1 VVLPPLLLWLVYRLG
16 YDSRALIAS
25 TVLCWI
31 VLIVCYRFTDPSE
44 NVNWVFGT
52 GSKSRTRIGGLPFVL
67 YLMVVLPLLIYFPT
81 HILLTKLMPH
91 CEQVRRAVSADAS
104 PSTEDGPETGAD
116 ADASTETIDAA
127 DAAGDAAL
135 SHDPPAGDAGPCIAV
150 APTVPPLWIAPVA
163 ATSFTASTFAAQTPG
178 SDDWYVVEQA
188 GQIRIIRKGHVLP
201 SPFLDVSAA
210 MGTNFGE
217 RGLLSVAFHP
227 NYAQNGRFFVMG
239 TPADGSDGSFAPANA
254 EFAAHIGLYTPCNVA
269 YRDNDKVTAK
279 PIRLFHGITDDWV
292 SIEPCRNYAARLKQA
307 GADVALTDNVGVKVL
322 MHTGAA
328 SATTYAAPVT
338 VFTQSPNFNV
348 VGGNIIAIADVDGD
362 GLNDLLIT
370 DPGPTGGMSPAVYV
384 LLQDPANHGTFL
396 SPVGYAI
403 ATQDRPQSIVLK
415 DLEGTGKLDIVIGA
429 RQSVTVLLHD
439 PANPGKFL
447 PASIYPAA
455 DADEI
460 AVSDI
465 NGDGKLDIV
474 VSNGVTYPMQG
485 GVSTTHPGV
494 LLQSA
499 TTPGTFGPL
508 QDLP

>member
-1 VVLPPLLLWLVYRLG
+1 VRL
-16 YDSRALIAS
+16 AS
-25 TVLCWI
+25 CDDHDHG
-31 VLIVCYRFTDPSE
+31 CFGCGHFT
-44 NVNWVFGT
+44 
-52 GSKSRTRIGGLPFVL
+52 
-67 YLMVVLPLLIYFPT
+67 PT
-81 HILLTKLMPH
+81 
-91 CEQVRRAVSADAS
+91 EFSSGVVSADFNGDGFADVVALSTILPPVSAS
-104 PSTEDGPETGAD
+104 PSNIQAYL
-116 ADASTETIDAA
+116 SS
-127 DAAGDAAL
+127 AAGVFAPPVATADGFKAL
-135 SHDPPAGDAGPCIAV
+135 YLASADLNADGLLDLVSAIFDDGALNVFFNSKTNPGTFNPAV
-150 APTVPPLWIAPVA
+150 ALDSPGASQVAIADMNGDGLPDLVSA
-163 ATSFTASTFAAQTPG
+163 DFNVSLFVQTSAGTFAAPISLYSG
-178 SDDWYVVEQA
+178 GANW
-188 GQIRIIRKGHVLP
+188 
-201 SPFLDVSAA
+201 
-210 MGTNFGE
+210 
-217 RGLLSVAFHP
+217 VALGDL
-227 NYAQNGRFFVMG
+227 NG
-239 TPADGSDGSFAPANA
+239 DGA
-254 EFAAHIGLYTPCNVA
+254 
-269 YRDNDKVTAK
+269 
-279 PIRLFHGITDDWV
+279 
-292 SIEPCRNYAARLKQA
+292 
-307 GADVALTDNVGVKVL
+307 ADVALTDNVGVKVL

-348 VGGNIIAIADVDGD
+348 VGGNLIAIADVDGD

-403 ATQDRPQSIVLK
+403 ATQDRPQSIVVK

-499 TTPGTFGPL
+499 AAPGTFGPL

>member
-1 VVLPPLLLWLVYRLG
+1 LAIVCVLLASCDDHDHGCFGCGHFTPTEFSSGVVSADFNGDGFADVVALSTVLPPVSSSPSNIQAYLSSAAGVFAPPVATADGFKALYLAGADLNADGLLDLVSASFDDGTLNVFFNSKTNPG
-16 YDSRALIAS
+16 TFNPAVALDSPGASQVAIA
-25 TVLCWI
+25 
-31 VLIVCYRFTDPSE
+31 DM
-44 NVNWVFGT
+44 NGD
-52 GSKSRTRIGGLPFVL
+52 GLPDL
-67 YLMVVLPLLIYFPT
+67 
-81 HILLTKLMPH
+81 
-91 CEQVRRAVSADAS
+91 VSADFNVS
-104 PSTEDGPETGAD
+104 LFVQTS
-116 ADASTETIDAA
+116 
-127 DAAGDAAL
+127 AG
-135 SHDPPAGDAGPCIAV
+135 
-150 APTVPPLWIAPVA
+150 
-163 ATSFTASTFAAQTPG
+163 TFAAPITLYSG
-178 SDDWYVVEQA
+178 GANW
-188 GQIRIIRKGHVLP
+188 
-201 SPFLDVSAA
+201 
-210 MGTNFGE
+210 
-217 RGLLSVAFHP
+217 VALGDL
-227 NYAQNGRFFVMG
+227 NG
-239 TPADGSDGSFAPANA
+239 DGA
-254 EFAAHIGLYTPCNVA
+254 
-269 YRDNDKVTAK
+269 
-279 PIRLFHGITDDWV
+279 
-292 SIEPCRNYAARLKQA
+292 
-307 GADVALTDNVGVKVL
+307 ADVALTDNVGVKVL

-348 VGGNIIAIADVDGD
+348 VGGSIIAIADVDGD

-455 DADEI
+455 GANEI

-465 NGDGKLDIV
+465 NGDGKPDIV

>member
-1 VVLPPLLLWLVYRLG
+1 MLYPILRANSLRLPLAIVCVLLSSCDDHDHGCFGCGNFTPTEFSSGVVSADFNGDGFADVVALSTVLPPVSSSPSNIQAYLSSAAGVFAPPVATADGFKSLYLAGADLNADGLLDLVSASFDDGTLNVFFNSKTNPG
-16 YDSRALIAS
+16 TFNPAVALDSPGASQVAIA
-25 TVLCWI
+25 
-31 VLIVCYRFTDPSE
+31 DM
-44 NVNWVFGT
+44 NGD
-52 GSKSRTRIGGLPFVL
+52 GLPDL
-67 YLMVVLPLLIYFPT
+67 
-81 HILLTKLMPH
+81 
-91 CEQVRRAVSADAS
+91 VSADFNVS
-104 PSTEDGPETGAD
+104 LFVQTS
-116 ADASTETIDAA
+116 
-127 DAAGDAAL
+127 AG
-135 SHDPPAGDAGPCIAV
+135 
-150 APTVPPLWIAPVA
+150 
-163 ATSFTASTFAAQTPG
+163 TFAAPITLYSG
-178 SDDWYVVEQA
+178 GANW
-188 GQIRIIRKGHVLP
+188 
-201 SPFLDVSAA
+201 
-210 MGTNFGE
+210 
-217 RGLLSVAFHP
+217 VALGDL
-227 NYAQNGRFFVMG
+227 NG
-239 TPADGSDGSFAPANA
+239 DGA
-254 EFAAHIGLYTPCNVA
+254 
-269 YRDNDKVTAK
+269 
-279 PIRLFHGITDDWV
+279 
-292 SIEPCRNYAARLKQA
+292 
-307 GADVALTDNVGVKVL
+307 ADVALTDNVGVKVL

-362 GLNDLLIT
+362 GLNDLIIT

-429 RQSVTVLLHD
+429 LQSVTVLLHD

-455 DADEI
+455 GANEI

-465 NGDGKLDIV
+465 NGDGKPDIV

-499 TTPGTFGPL
+499 TAPGTFGPL